1 MKITCCDDADKENK
15 RKVVAVACDDSWTHF
30 VTDTA
35 SKASKDLE
43 RRRALS

>member
-1 MKITCCDDADKENK
+1 MKTTCRDDADKENK

-35 SKASKDLE
+35 SKDLE
-43 RRRALS
+43 RRGLSLEI